1 MRNIDELTLQK
12 IIILG
17 QLISQQ
23 TFTYGELKEILKNIA
38 SKSYV
43 DKDGNEVKY
52 SYNTIKSW
60 YYKYKNGSYPS
71 LIKKERSDKGLTKI
85 KPEIQNLILEYKND
99 LKSRSISTIIKMIE
113 LNGFI
118 RKNEIS
124 KSSVHR
130 FLKKHNM
137 SNRSVLDSDTIERRA
152 FEAEKPGD
160 ILYSDVLHGPK
171 IIDKDGLRKKTYL
184 ITFYDDRSRFLCYSA
199 FYFNE
204 TSEAIEHAF
213 KASLLRNGKPKKL
226 VVDNGAGYKTKSLS
240 IICARLGIQLIHCR
254 AYEPQGKA
262 KLERFHGTIRSN
274 FLIELDINS
283 IKSLES
289 LNHKY
294 LAWVQ
299 QIYHHRT
306 HSAINMTPHACFNS
320 KDNAFEKL
328 IISKETLDKIFYYTV
343 KRKVLRDGTIRYE
356 GKLYE
361 VSNKFVGKTINIAV
375 DQHNKIALYV
385 ESDHGDN
392 LENLV
397 PLNKVANLNR
407 KRERP
412 NINQQKN
419 EKSHSLV
426 DLAEKEQDEL
436 LNLLRKSKI

>member
-1 MRNIDELTLQK
+1 MKT
-12 IIILG
+12 
-17 QLISQQ
+17 S
-23 TFTYGELKEILKNIA
+23 
-38 SKSYV
+38 
-43 DKDGNEVKY
+43 
-52 SYNTIKSW
+52 
-60 YYKYKNGSYPS
+60 
-71 LIKKERSDKGLTKI
+71 
-85 KPEIQNLILEYKND
+85 
-99 LKSRSISTIIKMIE
+99 
-113 LNGFI
+113 
-118 RKNEIS
+118 
-124 KSSVHR
+124 
-130 FLKKHNM
+130 
-137 SNRSVLDSDTIERRA
+137 
-152 FEAEKPGD
+152 AECR
-160 ILYSDVLHGPK
+160 LYSDVLHGPK

-274 FLIELDINS
+274 FLNELDINS

-294 LAWVQ
+294 LSWVQ

-320 KDNAFEKL
+320 KDNAFEEL

-356 GKLYE
+356 GKLDE

-385 ESDHGDN
+385 ESDQGDN

-397 PLNKVANLNR
+397 PLNKVANLKR
-407 KRERP
+407 KRARP

-426 DLAEKEQDEL
+426 DLAEKEQD
-436 LNLLRKSKI
+436 

>member
-137 SNRSVLDSDTIERRA
+137 SNRSVLVSDTIERRA

-213 KASLLRNGKPKKL
+213 KASLLCNGKPKKL

-254 AYEPQGKA
+254 SYEPQGKA

-294 LAWVQ
+294 LSWVQ

-320 KDNAFEKL
+320 KDNAFEEL

-385 ESDHGDN
+385 ESDQGDN

-407 KRERP
+407 KRARP

-436 LNLLRKSKI
+436 LKLLRKSKI

>member
-60 YYKYKNGSYPS
+60 YYKYKNGSYHS
-71 LIKKERSDKGLTKI
+71 LITKERSDKGLTKI

-171 IIDKDGLRKKTYL
+171 IIDKDGLRKKL
-184 ITFYDDRSRFLCYSA
+184 I
-199 FYFNE
+199 
-204 TSEAIEHAF
+204 
-213 KASLLRNGKPKKL
+213 
-226 VVDNGAGYKTKSLS
+226 
-240 IICARLGIQLIHCR
+240 
-254 AYEPQGKA
+254 
-262 KLERFHGTIRSN
+262 
-274 FLIELDINS
+274 
-283 IKSLES
+283 
-289 LNHKY
+289 
-294 LAWVQ
+294 
-299 QIYHHRT
+299 
-306 HSAINMTPHACFNS
+306 
-320 KDNAFEKL
+320 
-328 IISKETLDKIFYYTV
+328 
-343 KRKVLRDGTIRYE
+343 
-356 GKLYE
+356 
-361 VSNKFVGKTINIAV
+361 
-375 DQHNKIALYV
+375 
-385 ESDHGDN
+385 
-392 LENLV
+392 
-397 PLNKVANLNR
+397 
-407 KRERP
+407 
-412 NINQQKN
+412 
-419 EKSHSLV
+419 
-426 DLAEKEQDEL
+426 
-436 LNLLRKSKI
+436 